1 MQFLIIRLLFLDN
14 MKSDAGEIFT
24 LADTDLKYKSP
35 SIVEVQ
41 EEKATETT
49 ANRQK
54 KVSYFHHIFVFHFF

>member
-1 MQFLIIRLLFLDN
+1 